1 MSKFE
6 TIVRVL
12 SRWLNY
18 CAGVALILMLVLVTA
33 DVIGAKVFRSPIPGG
48 IELTAFLGVVV
59 IGFAIAETQVMR
71 GHIEVEFLVSRLPKM
86 GQRIVASIIYPL
98 SILLFGFLAW
108 KSFDFG
114 CGLQSS
120 GEVSM
125 TQRLPFYPLLYSITL
140 SSIVVCLVLVVQ
152 YINALNSKK

>member
-1 MSKFE
+1 MNRFE
-6 TIVRVL
+6 TVVRVL

-18 CAGVALILMLVLVTA
+18 CAGVALTLMLVLVIA
-33 DVIGAKVFRSPIPGG
+33 DVVGAKVFRSPIPGG

-59 IGFAIAETQVMR
+59 IGFAVAETQVMR

-86 GQRIVASIIYPL
+86 GQRVVASIIYP
-98 SILLFGFLAW
+98 SSVLLFGFLAW
-108 KSFDFG
+108 KCFDFG
-114 CGLQSS
+114 YSLQSR

-125 TQRLPFYPLLYSITL
+125 TQGVPFYPLLYGLAL

-152 YINALNSKK
+152 YINVLNSKK